1 MPCGGD
7 SHNLPY
13 LSEASEHGPPPTTR
27 EDASYADPMQLPT
40 SAEPS
45 TDGMVR
51 IHQSTDQAIRAPMA
65 AATAA

>member
-40 SAEPS
+40 SAEAK
-45 TDGMVR
+45 
-51 IHQSTDQAIRAPMA
+51 H
-65 AATAA
+65 